1 MDGKFLGKIESAEYG
16 MYPDYEYL
24 VGLQLTFSL
33 QNFKVSDGGKY
44 TFNSLYGPYKVDD
57 EREKVIT
64 DNINH
69 LIHVLEDAKV
79 RHVSEL
85 VGKPVE
91 VTIERNCFKDF
102 RILTEVL

>member
-44 TFNSLYGPYKVDD
+44 TFNSLYGP
-57 EREKVIT
+57 
-64 DNINH
+64 

-79 RHVSEL
+79 RHISEL

-91 VTIERNCFKDF
+91 VTIENSCFKDF
-102 RILTEVL
+102 TILTEVL